1 MENYHPKPMPMLE
14 WQLNETF
21 GLIISK
27 EEAERALRTLRSMK
41 LTSGMCKLAR
51 TSRTVVVPLD
61 HEPSPEE
68 FRKIKE
74 QCTNARVTKTS
85 FEEMRKRPRNLVESL
100 HGRIPGELLPG
111 LPHSFDVI
119 GEIAT
124 IDIPRE
130 LLQFSSIIGEGVMEM
145 DPHLRLVLRK
155 SGKVAG
161 TFRTR
166 RLEVIAGTGS
176 TETIHREF
184 SCLFQLDV
192 ARAYFNP
199 RLSHERL
206 RVARQVQEN
215 ECVLD
220 MFAGIGPYSILIAKT
235 REDCK
240 LCSIDINPDA
250 FRYLKQNIMLNQ
262 VADRVIP
269 LFGDARQLVEKGLR
283 GTANRVIMNLPSDSS
298 HFLEVALQALKEQG
312 GVIHYYA
319 FASRKDGVPEIAKQ
333 VRSIIERHGKVVSS
347 FSFSDVIKEVAPNRV
362 QVAMDILVGGFS

>member
-1 MENYHPKPMPMLE
+1 LK
-14 WQLNETF
+14 ETF
-21 GLIISK
+21 GVIIPK
-27 EEAERALRTLRSMK
+27 EDTERALRTLRSLK
-41 LTSGMCKLAR
+41 LTSDMCKLAR
-51 TSRTVVVPLD
+51 TSTTVVVPLD

-68 FRKIKE
+68 LQKIKE
-74 QCTNARVTKTS
+74 QCANARVTKTS
-85 FEEMRKRPRNLVESL
+85 FEETRKRPRNLVESL
-100 HGRIPGELLPG
+100 HGRIPDELLPS

-130 LLQFSSIIGEGVMEM
+130 LVQFSSIIGEGVMEM

-155 SGKVAG
+155 SGEVAG

-166 RLEVIAGTGS
+166 SLEVIAGTGNM
-176 TETIHREF
+176 ETIHREF
-184 SCLFQLDV
+184 SCLLQVDV
-192 ARAYFNP
+192 AKTYFNP

-206 RVARQVQEN
+206 RVAKQVKEN

-220 MFAGIGPYSILIAKT
+220 MFAGVGPYSILIAKT
-235 REDCK
+235 HQDCK
-240 LCSIDINPDA
+240 AYSIDINPDA

-283 GTANRVIMNLPSDSS
+283 GTANRVIMNLPSDSAD
-298 HFLEVALQALKEQG
+298 FLEVALQALKEQG

-319 FASRKDGVPEIAKQ
+319 FASRKVSVPEIAKQ
-333 VRSIIERHGKVVSS
+333 VRSIIEHHGRVARS
-347 FSFSDVIKEVAPNRV
+347 FSFSDIIKEVAPNRV
-362 QVAMDILVGGFS
+362 QVAMDVLVE